1 MTLKSLIIFIV
12 VELLSLLQPLQAQ
25 TQNYEFIASSRS
37 LMRAGS
43 GQTLSML
50 VQEIYPGYKKLWPQ
64 IEQEIR
70 RRNPQAFNQYSGNI
84 IPGRRIQLIAI
95 KTVHESYLLHKTVV
109 GRVVQIKGM
118 VQATDAR
125 GSTQILSKN
134 SEVFE
139 GDRIT
144 TALGATTRLDMVDD
158 AVIDLKSDSSL
169 RLTAYRLK
177 SGFEKGSRSI
187 IDLIKGGLRTLTGAI
202 AANPV
207 ADYRFHTGIMTI
219 GVRGTDYVVKL
230 CEKNDCEHSASRN
243 DQNARLHV
251 AVLDGLIYLEDSD
264 GQRGDLIMGQYAIA
278 SNDEKV
284 IVNDAKPAAGL
295 LNAQEQ
301 KRFSQ
306 LTPPEKDKSRV
317 WPWLLGGAAL
327 LGL

>member
-1 MTLKSLIIFIV
+1 MKLKHLIFILC

-25 TQNYEFIASSRS
+25 TPDYEFIASSRS

-43 GQTLSML
+43 GQTLQML
-50 VQEIYPGYKKLWPQ
+50 VQEIYPGYKKLWPE

-70 RRNPQAFNQYSGNI
+70 RRNPQAFNQYTGRI
-84 IPGRRIQLIAI
+84 IPGRRIQLITI
-95 KTVHESYLLHKTVV
+95 KTVHSSVLLHKTVV
-109 GRVVQIKGM
+109 GHVAEINGTVEA
-118 VQATDAR
+118 VDTR
-125 GSTQILSKN
+125 GSVRTLNKK
-134 SEVFE
+134 SEIYE
-139 GDRIT
+139 GDRVT
-144 TALGATTRLDMVDD
+144 SALGSTARLDMVDE
-158 AVIDLKSDSSL
+158 AVIDLKPDSSI
-169 RLTAYRLK
+169 RLTEYRLK

-187 IDLIKGGLRTLTGAI
+187 IDLIKGGLRTLTGMI

-207 ADYRFHTGIMTI
+207 AVYRFQTGVMTI

-230 CEKNDCEHSASRN
+230 CKKNDCQHSASRN

-264 GQRGDLIMGQYAIA
+264 GRQGDVIMGQYAIA
-278 SNDEKV
+278 TNDEKV
-284 IVNDAKPAAGL
+284 MVNDARPAPGL

-301 KRFSQ
+301 QRFSH
-306 LTPPEKDKSRV
+306 LKPPKKDKSLV